1 MIQKLKVNNKRITGD
16 DLVTIV
22 RKLNEVI
29 EVINGS
35 KTKESIVTTNG
46 SSILDGDIVISSSG
60 LGNTPKE
67 ISFLTK

>member
-1 MIQKLKVNNKRITGD
+1 MIQKLKVNNARITGD

-35 KTKESIVTTNG
+35 KTKESIVTTNN
-46 SSILDGDIVISSSG
+46 S
-60 LGNTPKE
+60 NTKEDENVPKKP
-67 ISFLTK
+67 TKARKTSNQEG

>member
-29 EVINGS
+29 EAINGS
-35 KTKESIVTTNG
+35 KTKKPIVTTNN
-46 SSILDGDIVISSSG
+46 S
-60 LGNTPKE
+60 NTKEDENVPKK
-67 ISFLTK
+67 STKVRKTSNQER

>member
-29 EVINGS
+29 EAINGS
-35 KTKESIVTTNG
+35 KTKEPIVTTNNN
-46 SSILDGDIVISSSG
+46 
-60 LGNTPKE
+60 NTKEDENVPKKSTQE
-67 ISFLTK
+67 VTTF

>member
-29 EVINGS
+29 EAINDS
-35 KTKESIVTTNG
+35 KTKEPIVTTNNN
-46 SSILDGDIVISSSG
+46 
-60 LGNTPKE
+60 NTKE
-67 ISFLTK
+67 DENVAKKSTKVRKFSNQEG

>member
-29 EVINGS
+29 EAINNGN
-35 KTKESIVTTNG
+35 TKEDKKVTSTVN
-46 SSILDGDIVISSSG
+46 S
-60 LGNTPKE
+60 NTKEDKNVPKKPAKARKTSNQE
-67 ISFLTK
+67 G

>member
-29 EVINGS
+29 EAINEGNAKEDKKVANTVNS
-35 KTKESIVTTNG
+35 NAKEDENVPKKSTKVRKTSNQEG
-46 SSILDGDIVISSSG
+46 
-60 LGNTPKE
+60 
-67 ISFLTK
+67 